1 MKQVK
6 TKLSKSAPFPGK
18 EPKAHNPV
26 DLSMV
31 KRTAAPYQPTRV
43 VNKHKYDELFAG
55 LKEGDCFEIPGGD
68 SAALSALARAMR
80 VYLQRQGIEGIVR
93 QQGRTA
99 DGVGRV
105 WLLKVL
111 SHAQERKAA

>member
-6 TKLSKSAPFPGK
+6 TKLAKAPFPGK
-18 EPKAHNPV
+18 ESKTNNPV
-26 DLSMV
+26 DLSLV
-31 KRTAAPYQPTRV
+31 KRTRAPYQPDRV
-43 VNKHKYDELFAG
+43 VNQHKYDELFKG
-55 LKEGDCFEIPGGD
+55 IKEGDCFEIPGGD
-68 SAALSALARAMR
+68 SPALSALARAMR
-80 VYLQRQGIEGIVR
+80 LYLKRQGIEGIVR

-99 DGVGRV
+99 DGMGRV